1 MHMDTFLNQTA
12 SFEQKAGF
20 GVIEAEK
27 VLGLQ
32 QGGGGGG
39 EKRKRL
45 GHLAIPVG
53 LHKRPVSWDSAIGLT
68 MAGGYGSS
76 EPMVAYGGAVPDDLF
91 QSCIDKV
98 HQMTTNAS
106 P

>member
-1 MHMDTFLNQTA
+1 MNMETFLHKTA
-12 SFEQKAGF
+12 SFEQKAGH

-27 VLGLQ
+27 VLGISTMT
-32 QGGGGGG
+32 GGGG
-39 EKRKRL
+39 EKHKTL

-53 LHKRPVSWDSAIGLT
+53 LHKRPVSWDSGIGLT
-68 MAGGYGSS
+68 MDGGNGSS

-91 QSCIDKV
+91 QTCIDKV
-98 HQMTTNAS
+98 HQS

>member
-1 MHMDTFLNQTA
+1 MHMDTFLHHTA
-12 SFEQKAGF
+12 SFEQKAGH

-32 QGGGGGG
+32 QGGGGG
-39 EKRKRL
+39 EKRKRID
-45 GHLAIPVG
+45 HLAIPVG

-68 MAGGYGSS
+68 MDGGDGSS

-91 QSCIDKV
+91 QTCIDKV
-98 HQMTTNAS
+98 HQMTTTAS